1 MHYFHHVAPR
11 PDGTLMAPSQ
21 AEIWWA
27 GHFKI
32 QGILAELL
40 TPRNIYIY
48 ILYVIVSYIIT
59 FYCMC
64 GNLTTKAQVQHWAV
78 FEPCELHLC
87 TWGFYGM
94 GWAEVPWS
102 MRWAFVQQT
111 HGLQTGLAFVWK
123 DVTKLSRSWHRCWWQ
138 MHLWVLV
145 VQLPPWSCSTCGCFE
160 QIAKKRVRAL
170 EPNC

>member
-64 GNLTTKAQVQHWAV
+64 GNLTTKAQVQH
-78 FEPCELHLC
+78 
-87 TWGFYGM
+87 
-94 GWAEVPWS
+94 
-102 MRWAFVQQT
+102 
-111 HGLQTGLAFVWK
+111 
-123 DVTKLSRSWHRCWWQ
+123 
-138 MHLWVLV
+138 
-145 VQLPPWSCSTCGCFE
+145 
-160 QIAKKRVRAL
+160 
-170 EPNC
+170 